1 MKPYILNTTKRNH
14 LAYKH
19 DLTEPSLKDFN
30 NDVEMC
36 TYKAIKRARKEQRRL
51 LQLDN
56 KKARKQLKQDVRNYN
71 I

>member
-1 MKPYILNTTKRNH
+1 MKPYALNTEKRNH

-19 DLTEPSLKDFN
+19 DLTEHSLKNYFYFK
-30 NDVEMC
+30 
-36 TYKAIKRARKEQRRL
+36 TIKRQRKEQRRL

-56 KKARKQLKQDVRNYN
+56 KKARKQLKQELHETF